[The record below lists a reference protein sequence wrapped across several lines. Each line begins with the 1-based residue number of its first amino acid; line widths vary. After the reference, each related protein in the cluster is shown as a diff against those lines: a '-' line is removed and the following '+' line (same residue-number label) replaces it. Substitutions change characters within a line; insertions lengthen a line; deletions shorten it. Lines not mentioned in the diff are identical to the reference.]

1 MKNAIAAFAA
11 LGMAAGATAS
21 GFNEF
26 NLTQRLGRREMIR
39 NRTFRHSAHM
49 PKPEEAYRDLIKA
62 GLVKIERRRGKP
74 PRIIWL

>member
-1 MKNAIAAFAA
+1 MKNSIAAFAA
-11 LGMAAGATAS
+11 LGMAAGAAAAGIS
-21 GFNEF
+21 DFG
-26 NLTQRLGRREMIR
+26 LTQRLGRREMQR
-39 NRTFRHSAHM
+39 NRIPRHSART